1 MKRRQKAS
9 GGTMSVERN
18 KLLTQLEAFKA
29 YDADTSDATLK
40 ELADLCRGLAMNP
53 SVDSL
58 TQREALELAN
68 EVAKLQGPPE
78 QNPWSNQL
86 QEQKRVARIW
96 MAYLLSQEFQFVVKE
111 ADCN

>member
-1 MKRRQKAS
+1 
-9 GGTMSVERN
+9 
-18 KLLTQLEAFKA
+18 
-29 YDADTSDATLK
+29 
-40 ELADLCRGLAMNP
+40 MNP